1 MTVLAPWRPPAGP
14 AARPE
19 VARRYIADMR
29 RRLHRDE
36 FPGITARHDVDRVLA
51 DTERGR

>member
-19 VARRYIADMR
+19 VARRYLADMR

-36 FPGITARHDVDRVLA
+36 FPLVTARHDVNQALA
-51 DTERGR
+51 DTERRS